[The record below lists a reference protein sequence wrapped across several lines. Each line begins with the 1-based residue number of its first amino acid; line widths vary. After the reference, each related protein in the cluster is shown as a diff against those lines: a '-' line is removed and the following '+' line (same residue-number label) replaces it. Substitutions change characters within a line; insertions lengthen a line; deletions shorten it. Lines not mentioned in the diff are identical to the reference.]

1 MENSTPQSQ
10 QAANSEFQTATST
23 STQAKPN
30 TPNDVMDLQKL
41 LQTAIKYKASDI
53 YISVGIKPSL
63 RIHGKIVPI
72 QQHPILSKTMA
83 EKYIGEL
90 MNDKQRDD
98 FSKTLDIDFAIN
110 IKGLS
115 RFRVNVFM
123 QSKGIGAVLRIIE
136 QDIKSIDELN
146 LPSQLKKLANLK
158 QGIVLVT
165 GPTGQGKSTTLAAII
180 NEVNA
185 NKEHNIITI
194 EDPIEFLHA
203 NNKSIIQQ
211 REVGK
216 HTKDYQ
222 SALKGVLREAAD
234 VILVGEMRD
243 AATISLALTAAETG
257 HLVLSTLHTSGAAK
271 TVDRIIDTFA
281 SDQQNQ
287 IRNQLSES
295 LQAVVWQQLLPLADG
310 KGRTAGLEIMLK
322 NNAISNLIREG
333 KTFQIK
339 SVLETNQAEGM
350 QTMQSAI
357 EKLHNQGFITE
368 KTKDDYTFGLSI

>member
-1 MENSTPQSQ
+1 MENSAPQSQ
-10 QAANSEFQTATST
+10 GQSEPV
-23 STQAKPN
+23 AKPQTDQN
-30 TPNDVMDLQKL
+30 NPNDVMDLQKL
-41 LQTAIKYKASDI
+41 LQTAVKYKASDI

-63 RIHGKIVPI
+63 RIHGKIIPI

-83 EKYIGEL
+83 EKYIGEI
-90 MNDKQRDD
+90 MNEKQKQD

-158 QGIVLVT
+158 QGIVLIT

-180 NEVNA
+180 NEINA
-185 NKEHNIITI
+185 TKEHNIITI
-194 EDPIEFLHA
+194 EDPIEFLHP
-203 NNKSIIQQ
+203 NKKSIIQQ

-216 HTKDYQ
+216 HTKNYQ

-243 AATISLALTAAETG
+243 AETISLALTAAETG

-271 TVDRIIDTFA
+271 TVDRIIDTFS

-295 LQAVVWQQLLPLADG
+295 LQAVVWQQLLPLADD

-357 EKLHNQGFITE
+357 EKLHSQGFITE
-368 KTKDDYTFGLSI
+368 KTKDDYNFGLSI